1 MAKTTRRS
9 DLDYWMT
16 TGSILWAG
24 ARKGARARGQGSRRA
39 GTGEMDDIEKKEAFG
54 TGLQSLEFQAGLCIQ
69 ILALFPVGVS
79 SEQVT

>member
-1 MAKTTRRS
+1 MVKTTCRS

-24 ARKGARARGQGSRRA
+24 AREGARVRGQGSRRA
-39 GTGEMDDIEKKEAFG
+39 GTGEMDDTEKREAFG
-54 TGLQSLEFQAGLCIQ
+54 TGLEFQAGLCIQ